1 MSRTGPCCAHNVKD
15 QWWLWSASGI
25 AIYCILLLCL
35 AQSPL
40 ASMGVR
46 MKFRPSSSFTC
57 FRNSQRRQSINFL
70 AWFPCTFP
78 PQRVPATAQQNL
90 PQCLPLLT
98 PSKCSLGNAA
108 GHAPSS
114 SASSPAGCPP
124 HFIASQQFLL
134 TIRGHL
140 HIASRSMTASMQSV
154 GPPADRPSI
163 GLRTPWPP
171 RLSTCM

>member
-78 PQRVPATAQQNL
+78 PQRVPATAQQNCWAVAGTL
-90 PQCLPLLT
+90 CGGKVQGNHAKKFMDCLRCEFLKQVNEDEGRNFILT
-98 PSKCSLGNAA
+98 PIEAKG
-108 GHAPSS
+108 
-114 SASSPAGCPP
+114 
-124 HFIASQQFLL
+124 
-134 TIRGHL
+134 
-140 HIASRSMTASMQSV
+140 
-154 GPPADRPSI
+154 D
-163 GLRTPWPP
+163 
-171 RLSTCM
+171 